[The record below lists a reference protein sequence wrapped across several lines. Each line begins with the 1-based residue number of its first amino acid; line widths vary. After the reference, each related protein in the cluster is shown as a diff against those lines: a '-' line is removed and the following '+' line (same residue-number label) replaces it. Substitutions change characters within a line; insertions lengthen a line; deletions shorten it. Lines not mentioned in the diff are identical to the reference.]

1 MKEERINQRKL
12 WKKTAK
18 QVIRTHYVM
27 AVILCMIA
35 VFFGTEFVFIRTQ
48 AENLYAITTGQEIR
62 LGGSFLKLD
71 SVSARDKVI
80 SDLIEDNINAGR
92 QDAAAQL
99 EQYRNTKISNS
110 VLGRQK
116 GIFASV
122 ANTVS
127 SGHLYMILF
136 GGLHSLLHSTRIA
149 SGLVVLG
156 SLILSVMVWIFL
168 KNMYRAILRRSFMEA
183 RLYDSVPMSHLLH
196 FRLMRRWTRAAL
208 TLLLQ
213 SVFEFLWALTV
224 AGIFIKHF
232 SYILVPY
239 IVAENPDIRPREA
252 IRLSSRMMNGHKWE
266 CFKLHL
272 TFIGW
277 YLLGIVTFGVTDVFW
292 TLPYEMA
299 VFCEFYASVRSESL
313 EKGIEGSE
321 RLNDTYLYVKAE
333 EAFLR
338 RTYQDI
344 EEQKHFIDEHR
355 VTLPPVRRFFAKNF
369 GLWTGSAKE
378 KAEYDEV
385 DTRRQQIVEDRAVIK
400 GKIYP
405 QRLAPLW
412 DSKNNRVVRK
422 IRFIRTYTIWSV
434 ILAFFTFAFVGWV
447 WEVSLHLIGDGVFVN
462 RGVMHGPW
470 LPIYGSGVV
479 MIMLVLARWRS
490 KPVVEAAAI
499 VLLCGAV
506 EYGTSYVLE
515 AVNGMRWW
523 DYTGYFLNLNGRI
536 CGEGLMVFA
545 LGGMAAVYLL
555 LPILDSLWSRIRP
568 KVTVAICAVLVLAF
582 CADMVYTHKV
592 PNVGEGITDYTA
604 YEEVGKQ

>member
-1 MKEERINQRKL
+1 MEENRTALRKS
-12 WKKTAK
+12 WKKRAK
-18 QVIRTHYVM
+18 QTVKTHYVM
-27 AVILCMIA
+27 AVILCLVA

-48 AENLYAITTGQEIR
+48 TENLYAAVTGQEIR
-62 LGGSFLKLD
+62 LGGSMLKFD
-71 SVSARDKVI
+71 TQSARDKVI

-92 QDAAAQL
+92 QDAAEQL
-99 EQYRNTKISNS
+99 TRYKNAKISSS

-122 ANTVS
+122 ANTVA

-149 SGLVVLG
+149 SALVVF
-156 SLILSVMVWIFL
+156 SSIVLSVLIWIFL
-168 KNMYRAILRRSFMEA
+168 KNMYRTVLRRVFMEA
-183 RLYDSVPMSHLLH
+183 RLYASVPMSHLLH
-196 FRLMRRWTRAAL
+196 FKFMGRWKRAAL

-224 AGIFIKHF
+224 VGVFIKHF

-239 IVAENPDIRPREA
+239 IVAENPDIKPREA
-252 IRLSSRMMNGHKWE
+252 ITLSRRMMNGHKWE

-272 TFIGW
+272 SFIGW
-277 YLLGIVTFGVTDVFW
+277 YLLGVVTFGVTDVFW

-299 VFCEFYASVRSESL
+299 VFSEFYAAIRSESK
-313 EKGIEGSE
+313 EKGVEGAE
-321 RLNDTYLYVKAE
+321 RLNDTYLYEKAE

-338 RTYQDI
+338 STYQDI

-355 VTLPPVRRFFAKNF
+355 VTLPPVRRFFARNF
-369 GLWTGSAKE
+369 GLWIGNAKE
-378 KAEYDEV
+378 KAMYDEV

-412 DSKNNRVVRK
+412 NDRNNLVVRK
-422 IRFIRTYTIWSV
+422 IRYIRTYTVWSV

-447 WEVSLHLIGDGVFVN
+447 WEVSLHLVGDGVFVN

-479 MIMLVLARWRS
+479 MIMLVLARWRNR
-490 KPVVEAAAI
+490 PIVEAAAI
-499 VLLCGAV
+499 ILLCGAV

-536 CGEGLMVFA
+536 CGEGLTVFA

-555 LPILDSLWSRIRP
+555 LPILDSMWSRIKP
-568 KVTVAICAVLVLAF
+568 KVTIAICTVLVLAF

-604 YEEVGKQ
+604 YEEVQ

>member
-1 MKEERINQRKL
+1 MNENRIDLRKS
-12 WKKTAK
+12 WKKRAK
-18 QVIRTHYVM
+18 QVVKTHYVM
-27 AVILCMIA
+27 AVILCLIA

-48 AENLYAITTGQEIR
+48 AENLYAAATGQEIR
-62 LGGSFLKLD
+62 LGCSMLKLD

-92 QDAAAQL
+92 QDAAEQL
-99 EQYRNTKISNS
+99 TLYKNAKLTNS

-122 ANTVS
+122 ANTVA

-136 GGLHSLLHSTRIA
+136 GGLHSLLHSTRVA
-149 SGLVVLG
+149 SALVVLG
-156 SLILSVMVWIFL
+156 SLLLTVLAWIFL
-168 KNMYRAILRRSFMEA
+168 QNMYRAILRRVFLEA
-183 RLYDSVPMSHLLH
+183 RVYGSVPMSHLLH
-196 FRLMRRWTRAAL
+196 FRLMGRWVRAAM

-213 SVFEFLWALTV
+213 SVLEFLWALTV
-224 AGIFIKHF
+224 VGVFIKHF

-239 IVAENPDIRPREA
+239 IVAENPDIKPREA
-252 IRLSSRMMNGHKWE
+252 IRLSRRMMNGHKWE
-266 CFKLHL
+266 CFRLHL

-277 YLLGIVTFGVTDVFW
+277 YLLGLVTFGVTDVFW

-299 VFCEFYASVRSESL
+299 VFSEFYAAIRSEAR
-313 EKGIEGSE
+313 EKGVEGAE
-321 RLNDTYLYVKAE
+321 RLNDTYLYEKAE
-333 EAFLR
+333 EALLR
-338 RTYQDI
+338 STYQDI

-355 VTLPPVRRFFAKNF
+355 VTLPPVRRFFARNF
-369 GLWTGSAKE
+369 GLWIGSTKE
-378 KAEYDEV
+378 KAMYDEV

-400 GKIYP
+400 GRIYP

-412 DSKNNRVVRK
+412 NDRNNSVVRK
-422 IRFIRTYTIWSV
+422 IRYIRTYTVWSV
-434 ILAFFTFAFVGWV
+434 ILAFFTFAFVGWA
-447 WEVSLHLIGDGVFVN
+447 WEVSLHLVGDGVFIN

-479 MIMLVLARWRS
+479 MIMLVLARWRRR
-490 KPVVEAAAI
+490 PIAEAAAI

-515 AVNGMRWW
+515 AISGMRWW

-536 CGEGLMVFA
+536 CGEGLTVFA

-555 LPILDSLWSRIRP
+555 LPILDTLWSRIRP
-568 KVTVAICAVLVLAF
+568 KVTVAICTVLVLAF
-582 CADMVYTHKV
+582 CADLVYTHKV

-604 YEEVGKQ
+604 YEEVQDR

>member
-1 MKEERINQRKL
+1 MNENRIDLRKS
-12 WKKTAK
+12 WKKRAK
-18 QVIRTHYVM
+18 QVVKTHYVM
-27 AVILCMIA
+27 AVILCLIA

-48 AENLYAITTGQEIR
+48 AENLYAAATGQEIR
-62 LGGSFLKLD
+62 LGGSMLKLD

-92 QDAAAQL
+92 QDAAEQL
-99 EQYRNTKISNS
+99 TLYKNAKLTNS

-122 ANTVS
+122 ANTVA

-136 GGLHSLLHSTRIA
+136 GGLHSLLHSTRVA
-149 SGLVVLG
+149 SALVVLG
-156 SLILSVMVWIFL
+156 SLLLTVLAWIFL
-168 KNMYRAILRRSFMEA
+168 QNMYRAILRRVFLEA
-183 RLYDSVPMSHLLH
+183 RVYGSVPMSHLLH
-196 FRLMRRWTRAAL
+196 FRLMGRWVRAAM

-213 SVFEFLWALTV
+213 SVLEFLWALTV
-224 AGIFIKHF
+224 VGVFIKHF

-239 IVAENPDIRPREA
+239 IVAENPDIKPREA
-252 IRLSSRMMNGHKWE
+252 IRLSRRMMNGHKWE
-266 CFKLHL
+266 CFRLHL

-277 YLLGIVTFGVTDVFW
+277 YLLGLVTFGVTDVFW

-299 VFCEFYASVRSESL
+299 VFSEFYAAIRSEAR
-313 EKGIEGSE
+313 EKGVEGAE
-321 RLNDTYLYVKAE
+321 RLNDTYLYEKAE
-333 EAFLR
+333 EALLR
-338 RTYQDI
+338 STYQDI

-355 VTLPPVRRFFAKNF
+355 VTLPPVRRFFARNF
-369 GLWTGSAKE
+369 GLWIGSTKE
-378 KAEYDEV
+378 KAMYDEV

-400 GKIYP
+400 GRIYP

-412 DSKNNRVVRK
+412 NDRNNSVVRK
-422 IRFIRTYTIWSV
+422 IRYIRTYTVWSV
-434 ILAFFTFAFVGWV
+434 ILAFFTFAFVGWA
-447 WEVSLHLIGDGVFVN
+447 WEVSLHLVGDGVFIN

-479 MIMLVLARWRS
+479 MIMLVLARWRRR
-490 KPVVEAAAI
+490 PIAEAAAI

-515 AVNGMRWW
+515 AISGMRWW

-536 CGEGLMVFA
+536 CGEGLTVFA

-555 LPILDSLWSRIRP
+555 LPILDTLWSRIRP
-568 KVTVAICAVLVLAF
+568 KVTVAICTVLVLAF
-582 CADMVYTHKV
+582 CADLVYTHKV

-604 YEEVGKQ
+604 YEEVQDR

>member
-1 MKEERINQRKL
+1 MKEYRKATRKA
-12 WKKTAK
+12 WKKAAK
-18 QVIRTHYVM
+18 KTVRTHYVM

-35 VFFGTEFVFIRTQ
+35 VFFGSEFVFIRTQ
-48 AENLYAITTGQEIR
+48 AENLYAGITGQEIR
-62 LGGSFLKLD
+62 LGGSLLKLD
-71 SVSARDKVI
+71 SLSARNKVI

-92 QDAAAQL
+92 EDAAEQL
-99 EQYRNTKISNS
+99 EAYKNAKISKD

-122 ANTVS
+122 ANTVA

-136 GGLHSLLHSTRIA
+136 GGLHSLIHSTRIA
-149 SGLVVLG
+149 SALVVLG
-156 SLILSVMVWIFL
+156 ALILTILVWIFL
-168 KNMYRAILRRSFMEA
+168 KNMYRAVLRRAFMEA

-196 FRLMRRWTRAAL
+196 FRLMGRWRRAAI

-224 AGIFIKHF
+224 VGIFIKHY

-239 IVAENPDIRPREA
+239 IVAEDPDIKPREA
-252 IRLSSRMMNGHKWE
+252 IALSRRMMNGHKWE
-266 CFKLHL
+266 CFVLHM

-277 YLLGIVTFGVTDVFW
+277 YLLGIVSFGITDVFW

-299 VFCEFYASVRSESL
+299 VFSEFYAAVRKESL
-313 EKGIEGSE
+313 EKGVEGTE
-321 RLNDTYLYVKAE
+321 RLDDVYLYVKAE
-333 EAFLR
+333 EALLR
-338 RTYQDI
+338 GVYQDI
-344 EEQKHFIDEHR
+344 EEQKHFIDENR
-355 VTLPPVRRFFAKNF
+355 VTLPPVRRFFAKNL
-369 GLWTGSAKE
+369 GLWTGSVRE
-378 KAEYDEV
+378 KAIYDEV

-412 DSKNNRVVRK
+412 NSKNNLVVRK
-422 IRFIRTYTIWSV
+422 IRYIRTYTIWSV

-447 WEVSLHLIGDGVFVN
+447 WEVSLHLVGDGVFVN
-462 RGVMHGPW
+462 RGVLHGPW

-479 MIMLVLARWRS
+479 MIMLILARWRS
-490 KPVVEAAAI
+490 RPLVEAAAI
-499 VLLCGAV
+499 IVLCGAV
-506 EYGTSYVLE
+506 EYGTSYFLE
-515 AVNGMRWW
+515 LANGMRWW

-536 CGEGLMVFA
+536 CGEGLTVFA

-555 LPILDSLWSRIRP
+555 LPILDSMWSRIKP
-568 KVTVAICAVLVLAF
+568 KVTAVICAVLVLAF
-582 CADMVYTHKV
+582 CADLVYTHKV

-604 YEEVGKQ
+604 YTEVQ